1 MTLRLLVLLL
11 LLANGGYFAWT
22 RGLLAGYGFAP
33 TTQAEPQRMDQQI
46 RPQAMRL
53 LTPAEA
59 RQVESVS
66 AAPTAAQ
73 PGTECLQAGLFNEQ
87 QTGVLRPLL
96 ESTLPPGSWA
106 LESSVE
112 PARWILYMGKFANE
126 EALGK
131 KRGEL
136 RQLKVSFESVTN
148 PTLSPGLSLGQF
160 SQKADAEAEL
170 AKIATRGVRTARV
183 VQERAEVRGQVLRV
197 ARVDSALKAQLE
209 SLKPQLEGKAL
220 QTCR

>member
-33 TTQAEPQRMDQQI
+33 TSQSEPQRLDQQL

-59 RQVESVS
+59 RQIEATAVT
-66 AAPTAAQ
+66 APAQ
-73 PGTECLQAGLFNEQ
+73 PAAECLQAGLFNEQ

-148 PTLSPGLSLGQF
+148 PALSPGLSLGQF
-160 SQKADAEAEL
+160 SEKADADAEL
-170 AKIATRGVRTARV
+170 ARIATRGVRTARV
-183 VQERAEVRGQVLRV
+183 VQERPEVRGQLLRLT
-197 ARVDSALKAQLE
+197 RVDSALKAQLE
-209 SLKPQLEGKAL
+209 SLKPQLEGRVL
-220 QTCR
+220 QACR